1 MSNSIIKFDATTL
14 ANINTIDDVNAHIN
28 KVLASY
34 DATKNVVLDWEAP
47 SEDKP
52 EPMTLSKL
60 VAKSQDG
67 RLSKESKEGKAA
79 RTAEF
84 RAIKAIFI
92 NEGIND
98 LIEGALRKLG
108 YQARFEGASKTGVAT
123 MKFVPPTK
131 QNDVVGKAAGT
142 MKGAMINARIRQALI
157 EQIGKDK
164 VVELEESAVTFTS
177 VE

>member
-1 MSNSIIKFDATTL
+1 MNNSIIKFDATKL
-14 ANINTIDDVNAHIN
+14 ATVNSINDVNAYIN
-28 KVLASY
+28 DVLSNY
-34 DATKNVVLDWEAP
+34 DATKDVVLDWEAP
-47 SEDKP
+47 SEEKP

-67 RLSKESKEGKAA
+67 RLSKETKEGKAA

-84 RAIKAIFI
+84 RAVRAIFI
-92 NEGIND
+92 NEGLND

-131 QNDVVGKAAGT
+131 QNDPIGKKAAELVSA
-142 MKGAMINARIRQALI
+142 MKSAKVRAALVA
-157 EQIGKDK
+157 QIGADK
-164 VVELEESAVTFTS
+164 VIELETSAVTVTS
-177 VE
+177 IE